1 MIKTLKIKNYLS
13 LRNICLELSLNNAF
27 VGPNNAGKSNIIEV
41 FRFINKIASSGL
53 SAAVNDRG
61 GFAEI
66 LWKGLDD
73 GEMSFFIECQ
83 VPVGEEAT
91 PRTYQYELVL
101 TGSAKTGPGA
111 FSVEKESLKRYEP
124 ESNFGSYTLASFMGG
139 RGQGFHPDGTIAFE
153 QKEMTSKSFLEY
165 SVPGWEGM
173 YLKNYVTFWRFYRL
187 IPFAMRQANAISEQ
201 FFLNEYGDNLS
212 AWLLTLQTGYREEYR
227 RLEQAVFDNFP
238 EITGVLTPPTQVGT
252 TFIQLQ
258 EKYLKRP
265 VNLWKISDGALQ
277 LLALLSLIYAP
288 RKLGAPLYCV
298 EEPENHLHPRI
309 LEVLMELLKQRQQEL
324 GSHAAQLIFTTH
336 SPYIIDRFDIE
347 DLLAVK
353 REKGETF
360 CIRSRE
366 KVHLRKILE
375 GKELGLSDLW
385 YSGALGEK

>member
-13 LRNICLELSLNNAF
+13 LRDISIELGLKNAF

-41 FRFINKIASSGL
+41 FRFINKIAFSGL

-73 GEMSFFIECQ
+73 GEISFVIECQ
-83 VPVGEEAT
+83 VQVGEEEP

-101 TGSAKTGPGA
+101 TGSAKTGTGA
-111 FSVEKESLKRYEP
+111 FSIEKESLKRSDP
-124 ESNFGSYTLASFMGG
+124 LSFYTLASFMGG
-139 RGQGFHPDGTIAFE
+139 RGQGLHPDGTIAFE
-153 QKEMTSKSFLEY
+153 QKEMTTKSFLEY

-173 YLKNYVTFWRFYRL
+173 NMKNYVTFWRFYRL

-201 FFLNEYGDNLS
+201 FFLNELGDNLS
-212 AWLLTLQTGYREEYR
+212 AWLLTLQTSYREEYR
-227 RLEQAVFDNFP
+227 RLEQAVIDNFP

-265 VNLWKISDGALQ
+265 VNVWKISDGALQ

-309 LEVLMELLKQRQQEL
+309 LEVLMELLKQRQHEI
-324 GSHAAQLIFTTH
+324 GSHAAQLIFATH
-336 SPYIIDRFDIE
+336 SPYLVDMLDID
-347 DLLAVK
+347 DLLAVHK
-353 REKGETF
+353 EKGETLCF
-360 CIRSRE
+360 RPRD
-366 KVHLRKILE
+366 KAHLRKLLE
-375 GKELGLSDLW
+375 EGELDLSDLW
-385 YSGALGEK
+385 YSGALGER